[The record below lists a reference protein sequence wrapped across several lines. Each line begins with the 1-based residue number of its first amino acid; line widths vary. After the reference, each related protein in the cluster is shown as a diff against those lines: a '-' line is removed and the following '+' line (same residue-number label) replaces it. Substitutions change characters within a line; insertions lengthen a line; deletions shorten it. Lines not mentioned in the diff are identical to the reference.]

1 MLVNIQRVSSAS
13 VQVGEN
19 TIGSIG
25 LGLLTLVCAMPGDTN
40 NTCEKVAEKLS
51 KIRVFNDGF
60 GKMNRSLL
68 DVNGSVL
75 MVSQFTLAANTKS
88 GSRPDFSKAMCPA
101 EAKKIFYELVEQIK
115 NKDIKIKTGIFGV
128 HMKLKIV
135 NDGPVTIPMNFS

>member
-51 KIRVFNDGF
+51 K
-60 GKMNRSLL
+60 
-68 DVNGSVL
+68 
-75 MVSQFTLAANTKS
+75 
-88 GSRPDFSKAMCPA
+88 
-101 EAKKIFYELVEQIK
+101 
-115 NKDIKIKTGIFGV
+115 
-128 HMKLKIV
+128 
-135 NDGPVTIPMNFS
+135 